1 MNRER
6 IEDRPSY
13 PQRLALLKNPKTPV
27 HLSLQHIKFLHLFDL
42 VSLCLQP
49 VIPQEVKQ
57 AAEERIVAQ
66 IPKMPIGQR
75 ITLARRGPPRILAQL
90 LLGENLQI
98 IQAGLDNPYL
108 TETILSQSLNR
119 NDCPQKVV
127 DSVATHKKWSTRYEL
142 RLALLRQ
149 SRLSMSHALKF
160 IPDLKSTDLKELAYD
175 PRVNIFIRNYL
186 IKKLAL
192 SL

>member
-1 MNRER
+1 MLFR
-6 IEDRPSY
+6 S
-13 PQRLALLKNPKTPV
+13 
-27 HLSLQHIKFLHLFDL
+27 QHIKFLHLFDL

-57 AAEERIVAQ
+57 AAEERIVSQ

-75 ITLARRGPPRILAQL
+75 ITLARRGPTRILAQL

-108 TETILSQSLNR
+108 TENILSQSLNR

-175 PRVNIFIRNYL
+175 SRVNIFIRNYL

>member
-6 IEDRPSY
+6 IEDQPSY

-57 AAEERIVAQ
+57 AAEERIVSQ

-108 TETILSQSLNR
+108 TENILSQSLNR

-175 PRVNIFIRNYL
+175 SRVNIFIRNYL

>member
-108 TETILSQSLNR
+108 TENILSQSLNR

-175 PRVNIFIRNYL
+175 SRVNIFIRNYL

>member
-6 IEDRPSY
+6 IEDQPSY

-42 VSLCLQP
+42 VSLCLQH

-108 TETILSQSLNR
+108 TENILSQSLNR

-175 PRVNIFIRNYL
+175 SRVNIFIRNYL

>member
-90 LLGENLQI
+90 LLGENLQV

-175 PRVNIFIRNYL
+175 SRVNIFIRNYL